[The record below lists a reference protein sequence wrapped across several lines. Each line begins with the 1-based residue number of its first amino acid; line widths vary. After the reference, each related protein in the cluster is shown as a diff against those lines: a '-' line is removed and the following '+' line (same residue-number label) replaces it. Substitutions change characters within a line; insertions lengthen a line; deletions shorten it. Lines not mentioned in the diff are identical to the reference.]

1 MAKQPVILGEAS
13 SPSATTSSHR
23 HGKQRVIPG
32 EASSSSVTTSSYRLG
47 MQPLHEI
54 TEIEDV
60 PDVEIQ
66 AEPEM
71 DFEPKWH
78 HLNKLEERLSDID
91 SPLYRPRPT
100 STIKHGIWK
109 RIFCFKC

>member
-1 MAKQPVILGEAS
+1 
-13 SPSATTSSHR
+13 
-23 HGKQRVIPG
+23 
-32 EASSSSVTTSSYRLG
+32 